1 MNTMNSMNN
10 VNFMTPEELMRVLS
24 DSNAQSVNGELNI
37 NGMSIKLIKSRN
49 KSRQEGHQR

>member
-1 MNTMNSMNN
+1 MNSMNN